1 MGTYRTAESKLRKAI
16 ISKITELNGNWLGNV
31 KKYPRVEVTDI
42 SEAPTTDKG
51 NSVRTLSFN
60 IEAISNESYAT
71 AAEIS
76 NQIDTAFVAGLEVEN
91 FSTIS
96 VNKTLG
102 TEINEVGEADIIIY
116 RLRSTY
122 DIIVED
128 NNN

>member
-1 MGTYRTAESKLRKAI
+1 MGTFKTAQSKLRKAI
-16 ISKITELNGNWLGNV
+16 ISKITELNGNWLGDV

-42 SEAPTTDKG
+42 SESPTTDKG
-51 NSVRTLSFN
+51 NSVRTLSFSVD
-60 IEAISNESYAT
+60 AISNASYST
-71 AAEIS
+71 AAEIIS
-76 NQIDTAFVAGLEVEN
+76 QIDTSLVAGLEVDN
-91 FSTIS
+91 LSVIS
-96 VNKTLG
+96 VSKTFG

>member
-1 MGTYRTAESKLRKAI
+1 MATYRTAESKLRKAI

-42 SEAPTTDKG
+42 SEASTTDKG

-122 DIIVED
+122 DIIIED

>member
-1 MGTYRTAESKLRKAI
+1 MATYRTAESKLRKAI

-42 SEAPTTDKG
+42 SEAPTIDKG

>member
-1 MGTYRTAESKLRKAI
+1 MATYRTAESKLRKAI